1 MPFSVIT
8 LAAAGID
15 TGPFDLYSD
24 VDSYA
29 VAFETGVSKSSL
41 LAGYYTF
48 VPVGATIIRVK
59 SASALCTN
67 FVNMEIITTT
77 TTSTTPPPP
86 TYFYYTAEYCNG
98 GGSAGVVRFTVD
110 QVANSVFDLGDYVC
124 VNLTGIAV
132 GPTYNID
139 LGDGESYIGNN
150 CTLCPTPPPPPTYV
164 QIPSYPYLYN
174 TSDAS
179 NVGVCC
185 QGSYLYVN
193 GSGNF
198 VTTPTAGYT
207 LVEYFYVDDNG
218 AFPDYFDNATVMYAN
233 DLLTFPVP
241 AGYYGSQAAGYRRI
255 QGSAGQ
261 FSTSITSCAGV
272 FCP

>member
-8 LAAAGID
+8 LAAAGTD

-24 VDSYA
+24 DDSYA

-48 VPVGATIIRVK
+48 VPNAATVVRVK

-67 FVNMEIITTT
+67 FVDMEITSTTT
-77 TTSTTPPPP
+77 TTTTQVQS
-86 TYFYYTAEYCNG
+86 YQYYTAEYCS
-98 GGSAGVVRFTVD
+98 GGSAGIVRCNVD
-110 QVANSVFDLGDYVC
+110 QVLNSVFDLGSYVC
-124 VNLTGIAV
+124 IRLTGFAS
-132 GPTYNID
+132 GPAYNID

-150 CTLCPTPPPPPTYV
+150 CSLCPTPPPPPTYA

-185 QGSYLYVN
+185 QGSYLYVDE
-193 GSGNF
+193 SGNF

-218 AFPDYFDNATVMYAN
+218 AFPDYFDNATEMYA
-233 DLLTFPVP
+233 DVLLLFPVP
-241 AGYYGSQAAGYRRI
+241 AGYYGSQAAGYRQI
-255 QGSAGQ
+255 AGTAGQ
-261 FSTSITSCAGV
+261 FSTSISSCAGV